1 MPQCTTLD
9 LPAVQDD
16 MMSALLQSPQAD
28 TDTPC
33 IGNWMYFWICVFV
46 SKEYHWSYGAAATW
60 VILFDF
66 D

>member
-16 MMSALLQSPQAD
+16 MMSALLHSPQAD

-46 SKEYHWSYGAAATW
+46 SKEYHWSW

>member
-33 IGNWMYFWICVFV
+33 IGNWMYFWICV
-46 SKEYHWSYGAAATW
+46 SKEYHWSYWAAATW